1 MAAVM
6 TAPRV
11 QVYFQPP
18 PAPAVGGG
26 ILVVVDTLR
35 ATTVITTLLAGGASA
50 VYPCAEVDEA
60 RALAARLPGSRLT
73 GERHDVPI
81 EGFEFGNSV
90 AEFAKLNVQGW
101 TLVQATSN
109 GTRALALTAQAAR
122 TLIGCLRNR
131 AAVAARSLAE
141 SGLAEQEIAIVCAG
155 EEDAVAPSVEDAF
168 TAGAIVERM
177 IEADPSL
184 RLAAGARLA
193 RRLYHAYHGDP
204 LLALAES
211 PHAAELRRLGYADDL
226 LFAAAIDVESC
237 VPVAMVDDGGRV
249 VVRA

>member
-1 MAAVM
+1 MAAAM
-6 TAPRV
+6 NAPRI

-18 PAPAVGGG
+18 PASAVGGG

-35 ATTVITTLLAGGASA
+35 ATTVITTLLAGGAGA
-50 VYPCAEVDEA
+50 VYPCAEVAEA

-73 GERHDVPI
+73 GERHGVPI
-81 EGFEFGNSV
+81 ERFEFGNSA
-90 AEFAKLNVQGW
+90 AEFARLNVHGW

-109 GTRALALTAQAAR
+109 GTRALALTRQAAR
-122 TLIGCLRNR
+122 TLVGCVRNR
-131 AAVAARSLAE
+131 AAVAARALAE
-141 SGLAEQEIAIVCAG
+141 GRTAGQEIAIVCAG
-155 EEDAVAPSVEDAF
+155 EDDAVAPSVEDGF
-168 TAGAIVERM
+168 TAGAIVERL

-211 PHAAELRRLGYADDL
+211 PHAAELRRLGYAEDL
-226 LFAAAIDVESC
+226 LFAAAMDVESC
-237 VPVAMVDDGGRV
+237 VPAAMVDDVGQV

>member
-1 MAAVM
+1 MNAH
-6 TAPRV
+6 RV

-18 PAPAVGGG
+18 PAAAVGGG

-50 VYPCAEVDEA
+50 VYPCAGADEA

-73 GERHDVPI
+73 GERHGVPI
-81 EGFEFGNSV
+81 EGFEFGNSA
-90 AEFAKLNVQGW
+90 AEFARLNVQGW

-109 GTRALALTAQAAR
+109 GTRTLALTAQAAR

-131 AAVAARSLAE
+131 AAVAARAPAE
-141 SGLAEQEIAIVCAG
+141 GRTGGQEIAIVCAG
-155 EEDAVAPSVEDAF
+155 EENAVAPSVEDAF

-177 IEADPSL
+177 IATDPTL
-184 RLAAGARLA
+184 TLAAGARLA

-204 LLALAES
+204 LLAFAES

-226 LFAAAIDVESC
+226 LFAAAMDVESC
-237 VPVAMVDDGGRV
+237 VPTAVIDETGRV
-249 VVRA
+249 VVRV